1 MPYIT
6 KEDRS
11 VIDHLIGKDFSPQ
24 HGGELQ
30 YAIALLVQRY
40 YENSCN
46 GKPRYKHM
54 EQMMGALSGA
64 VQEHYRVVV
73 APYED
78 EKILENGGVYN
89 VGRNKSY

>member
-6 KEDRS
+6 PEDRS
-11 VIDHLIGKDFSPQ
+11 VIDTLMGDNFKPQ
-24 HGGELQ
+24 NGGELQ
-30 YAIALLVQRY
+30 YAIAKLVQSY
-40 YENSCN
+40 YESSCN
-46 GKPRYKHM
+46 SKPRYKHM

-78 EKILENGGVYN
+78 KKIAENGGVYY
-89 VGRNKSY
+89 VGSSEYY

>member
-6 KEDRS
+6 KEDRT
-11 VIDHLIGKDFSPQ
+11 VIDTLMGETFSPQ
-24 HGGELQ
+24 NGGELQ
-30 YAIALLVQRY
+30 YAIAKLVQSY

-54 EQMMGALSGA
+54 EQMMGALNGA
-64 VQEHYRVVV
+64 ALEHYRVVV

-78 EKILENGGVYN
+78 LKIKENGAVYDVAN
-89 VGRNKSY
+89 SEYY